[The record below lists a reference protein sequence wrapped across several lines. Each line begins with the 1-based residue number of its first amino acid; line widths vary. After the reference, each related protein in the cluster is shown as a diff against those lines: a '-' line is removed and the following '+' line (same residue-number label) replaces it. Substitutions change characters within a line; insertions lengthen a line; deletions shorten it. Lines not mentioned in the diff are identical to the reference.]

1 MAKPIKLAAAACVVL
16 SSTAWAGEVNGRG
29 GDTAIASGVSNSICA
44 FSGLQDGDPPF
55 PSLQV
60 QNYGAIVASLRG
72 LPPFPGPGETCNGH
86 SGLLS

>member
-1 MAKPIKLAAAACVVL
+1 MTNLKRLMAACVL
-16 SSTAWAGEVNGRG
+16 LAAPASAGEVNGHG
-29 GDTAIASGVSNSICA
+29 GDTPIASGVSNSICA

-72 LPPFPGPGETCNGH
+72 LPPFPGPGVTCNGH

>member
-1 MAKPIKLAAAACVVL
+1 MAQLKKFMAACVVL

-29 GDTAIASGVSNSICA
+29 GDTPIAGNIAGSICSY
-44 FSGLQDGDPPF
+44 SGLQDGDPPF

-72 LPPFPGPGETCNGH
+72 LPPFPGPGVTCNGH
-86 SGLLS
+86 TGLFS